1 MGNNNYN
8 NVDNNVEMMA
18 LFLVTQKLLV
28 KLIQL

>member
-28 KLIQL
+28 QLIQL